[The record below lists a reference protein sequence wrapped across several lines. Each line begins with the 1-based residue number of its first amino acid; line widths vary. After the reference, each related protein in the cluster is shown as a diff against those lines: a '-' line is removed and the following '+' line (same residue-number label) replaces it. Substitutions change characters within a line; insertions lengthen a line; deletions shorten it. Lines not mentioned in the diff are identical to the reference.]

1 MDFPMCSNESLA
13 LSKSFLYVTL
23 LVSRGLGD
31 VLDNFLKSTEWFR
44 EAINES
50 CQEGS
55 EGGINKNDFLAYM
68 SLGVELVTKS
78 VPIG

>member
-1 MDFPMCSNESLA
+1 MCRFRSLRSLDLA
-13 LSKSFLYVTL
+13 GFSDRL
-23 LVSRGLGD
+23 LGD